1 MSAEN
6 TVDNPHSTLAIQNV
20 IASAALGVEID
31 LESVALDLNRADFDH
46 EQFPGLI
53 YRPETTEATCL
64 VFRSG
69 KLTCTGGGSVQA
81 AHETIQAT
89 VDAFREL
96 GIEVTEVDVTVQN
109 VVLDAD
115 LGEALNLEAIAIGL
129 GLEDVEY
136 EPEQFPGL
144 IYRLDDPDVVVL
156 LFGTGKLVITGTKTR
171 DDAEEAL
178 AVIIDRLSELALLG

>member
-6 TVDNPHSTLAIQNV
+6 TVDNPRATLALQNV
-20 IASAALGVEID
+20 VASATLGVEID
-31 LESVALDLNRADFDH
+31 LESVALDLNGADFDH

-53 YRPETTEATCL
+53 YRPEATEATCL

-69 KLTCTGGGSVQA
+69 KLTCTGGRSVREV
-81 AHETIQAT
+81 HETIQAT
-89 VDAFREL
+89 MDAFREL

-109 VVLDAD
+109 IVLDAD

-178 AVIIDRLSELALLG
+178 EAIIDRLSELALLG

>member
-1 MSAEN
+1 MSVEN
-6 TVDNPHSTLAIQNV
+6 TVDDPHATLAVQNV
-20 IASAALGVEID
+20 VASSALGQEID
-31 LESVALDLNRADFDH
+31 LESVAVDLNGADFDP

-53 YRPETTEATCL
+53 YRPETAQATCL
-64 VFRSG
+64 IFRSG
-69 KLTCTGGGSVQA
+69 KITCTGGGSVEA

-89 VDAFREL
+89 VEAFREL
-96 GIEVTEVDVTVQN
+96 GIKVAEVDVTVQN

-144 IYRLDDPDVVVL
+144 VYRLDDPDVVVL
-156 LFGTGKLVITGTKTR
+156 LFGTGKMVITGTKTR
-171 DDAEEAL
+171 DEAEKALEA
-178 AVIIDRLSELALLG
+178 IIDRLNELALLS

>member
-6 TVDNPHSTLAIQNV
+6 TVDDPRATLTIQNV
-20 IASAALGVEID
+20 VASSALGQEID
-31 LESVALDLNRADFDH
+31 LESVALDLSGADFDP

-53 YRPETTEATCL
+53 YRPETAEATCL
-64 VFRSG
+64 IFRSG
-69 KLTCTGGGSVQA
+69 KITCTGGGSVEA
-81 AHETIQAT
+81 AHETVQAT

-96 GIEVTEVDVTVQN
+96 GIEVTEVDMTMEN

-115 LGEALNLEAIAIGL
+115 LGEALNLEAIAIGF

-144 IYRLDDPDVVVL
+144 VYRLDDPDVVVL
-156 LFGTGKLVITGTKTR
+156 LFGTGKMVITGTKTR

-178 AVIIDRLSELALLG
+178 EAIVDRLSELALLD